1 MDLPDIKGNSIRFH
15 SDNTLILGSVRF
27 KRDSDLNIILKS
39 FHESFLF
46 LEKSEICLMNHG
58 MLTSTEYPVYITNS
72 VKCVVL
78 LLWNSCEGEVH
89 YFTAPICGNLD
100 MGDEMFEI
108 ISQK

>member
-1 MDLPDIKGNSIRFH
+1 
-15 SDNTLILGSVRF
+15 
-27 KRDSDLNIILKS
+27 
-39 FHESFLF
+39 
-46 LEKSEICLMNHG
+46 

-108 ISQK
+108 ISQKQKCEVALLDVRYPNNLGLRICLFKSAKMEGQSACFNND